1 MCASQRTEDAA
12 VDKFVETL
20 KPSSLFPLAP
30 ARVPFPDLSLTVNAS
45 STGRS
50 LQHDR
55 KPEHLIVVG
64 SGVTGAELAGAY
76 QVLGTQ
82 VTLVSSRDRVLPNA
96 DKDAAE
102 LVENV
107 FERRGMIIKGRS
119 RAKAARRFENGVEVE
134 LESGEILKGSHVL
147 IAVGSVPSTSGIGLE
162 DAGVRLTEWGHIE
175 VDRVSRTSAYRI
187 YAAGDCTGVLP
198 LASVAAQQGRIAMWH
213 ALGDAV
219 TPLDTS
225 LIGSTIF
232 TLPEVAHVGM
242 TEEEA
247 RNAKVDI
254 KVASLPIDATC
265 GRNARHQ
272 GRFVKVFAEADTGV
286 ITGGVVVCERASEQI
301 FPLTLAVTHRMTVDQ
316 LSSAFTVYPQSQ
328 EPCQKLCHSALEN
341 AQAEN

>member
-1 MCASQRTEDAA
+1 M
-12 VDKFVETL
+12 
-20 KPSSLFPLAP
+20 
-30 ARVPFPDLSLTVNAS
+30 
-45 STGRS
+45 
-50 LQHDR
+50 
-55 KPEHLIVVG
+55 
-64 SGVTGAELAGAY
+64 
-76 QVLGTQ
+76 
-82 VTLVSSRDRVLPNA
+82 
-96 DKDAAE
+96 
-102 LVENV
+102 
-107 FERRGMIIKGRS
+107 
-119 RAKAARRFENGVEVE
+119 
-134 LESGEILKGSHVL
+134 
-147 IAVGSVPSTSGIGLE
+147 PSTSGIGLKS
-162 DAGVRLTEWGHIE
+162 GVRLTEWGHIE

-254 KVASLPIDATC
+254 KVASLPI
-265 GRNARHQ
+265 GRNPRAKMQ
-272 GRFVKVFAEADTGV
+272 GIKDGFVKVFAEADTGV

-316 LSSAFTVYPQSQ
+316 LSSCSPSTLNLRNPVRSCA
-328 EPCQKLCHSALEN
+328 HSALEN
-341 AQAEN
+341 AG